1 VVVEV
6 LVRFARPVND
16 AHYYF
21 AAFDTD
27 GDLGAD
33 GPLPVAAG
41 PRWGNGWGT
50 GSFTHFVQYH
60 QGRYDLFRVN
70 LRPELTQAGGG
81 IIGVAGV
88 PDTTDAGTHTIT
100 VNSINFGAA
109 TVTGAG
115 TITGVSNESLQAAG
129 EISLATDA
137 AGRTVA
143 GSVSFTPAAA
153 GGRAL
158 TAAEQ
163 AALDALNAG
172 GVSLAADSLAALGLT
187 LTIGP
192 PVAGA
197 QTISVGQT
205 TAEVTDLFQPEVRGA
220 AVTTTSIL
228 PANNNAPL
236 AGGPIPGMTIRTSD
250 LSAGGVAIIVLQ
262 TDATATPLGQ
272 PYEFVLPQGGDT
284 LRFTLDLEQLGSN
297 LANLSINFISTTEL
311 IFDPTVVNP
320 DQHVYD
326 GLGLLGNDY
335 FTVQTNQFQTIRNQ
349 DAFVVEGANDPT
361 LVGPASEEARG
372 SVDIVDWQVTLRRLR

>member
-1 VVVEV
+1 M
-6 LVRFARPVND
+6 
-16 AHYYF
+16 
-21 AAFDTD
+21 
-27 GDLGAD
+27 
-33 GPLPVAAG
+33 
-41 PRWGNGWGT
+41 
-50 GSFTHFVQYH
+50 
-60 QGRYDLFRVN
+60 
-70 LRPELTQAGGG
+70 
-81 IIGVAGV
+81 
-88 PDTTDAGTHTIT
+88 
-100 VNSINFGAA
+100 
-109 TVTGAG
+109 
-115 TITGVSNESLQAAG
+115 
-129 EISLATDA
+129 
-137 AGRTVA
+137 
-143 GSVSFTPAAA
+143 
-153 GGRAL
+153 
-158 TAAEQ
+158 
-163 AALDALNAG
+163 
-172 GVSLAADSLAALGLT
+172 
-187 LTIGP
+187 
-192 PVAGA
+192 
-197 QTISVGQT
+197 
-205 TAEVTDLFQPEVRGA
+205 
-220 AVTTTSIL
+220 TTTSIL

-236 AGGPIPGMTIRTSD
+236 AGGPIPGMTIRTGD